1 MTPAHQTTKS
11 AGADLYA
18 AETVTIDPQQVR
30 IVGTGF
36 SLRDIL
42 PHPYSKK
49 RKAMGWDLVFMLC
62 NRSSIAY
69 KKALMV
75 CNGVGVID
83 QDYQDEIKVM
93 YINMSGEPQT
103 ITKGDRIAQLVPM
116 RYVPF
121 IFDVENNDRDGG
133 FGSTGNG
140 V

>member
-1 MTPAHQTTKS
+1 MIPTHQTTKS

-30 IVGTGF
+30 LVGTGF
-36 SLRDIL
+36 YLALMTCDSDIGK
-42 PHPYSKK
+42 YN
-49 RKAMGWDLVFMLC
+49 DLVFMLC

-69 KKALMV
+69 KKTLMV

-93 YINMSGEPQT
+93 FINMSGEPQT
-103 ITKGDRIAQLVPM
+103 ISKGDRIAQLVPM

-121 IFDVENNDRDGG
+121 IFDVENKEREGG
-133 FGSTGNG
+133 FGSTGNE
-140 V
+140 

>member
-1 MTPAHQTTKS
+1 MIPTHQTAKS

-18 AETVTIDPQQVR
+18 AETVTIEPQQVR
-30 IVGTGF
+30 LVGTGF
-36 SLRDIL
+36 SLTEL
-42 PHPYSKK
+42 PFQADH
-49 RKAMGWDLVFMLC
+49 DLVFMLC

-103 ITKGDRIAQLVPM
+103 IKKGERIAQLVPM

-121 IFDVENNDRDGG
+121 LFDVEDSERTGG
-133 FGSTGNG
+133 FGSTNR
-140 V
+140 

>member
-1 MTPAHQTTKS
+1 MIPTHKTTGS

-18 AETVTIDPQQVR
+18 AETVTIEPQQVR
-30 IVGTGF
+30 LVGTGF
-36 SLRDIL
+36 GLAEMPFQAD
-42 PHPYSKK
+42 H
-49 RKAMGWDLVFMLC
+49 DLVFMLC

-93 YINMSGEPQT
+93 YINISGEPQT
-103 ITKGDRIAQLVPM
+103 IKKGERIAQLVPM

-121 IFDVENNDRDGG
+121 IFDVENNDRTGG
-133 FGSTGNG
+133 FGSTKDK
-140 V
+140 